1 MFIRIILGAEKY
13 YSLFRKTKLRRGTEK
28 LLQTVFKQ
36 KILILGLCAKRKIF
50 FEKKS
55 YKFLGV
61 QSSWLSVEW
70 RIEIISQKFGT
81 LFAL

>member
-36 KILILGLCAKRKIF
+36 EIFCDIKIMREKKAQFG
-50 FEKKS
+50 KKS

-61 QSSWLSVEW
+61 RSS
-70 RIEIISQKFGT
+70 
-81 LFAL
+81 